1 MQIKVLIKFRIIKS
15 SINKQNRTM
24 SLLYLDLIIISF
36 QNKINNKSKI
46 LLKITIKKMVC
57 TIKDKNKENLFHFFQ
72 E

>member
-1 MQIKVLIKFRIIKS
+1 MPINVLIKFRIIKL

-24 SLLYLDLIIISF
+24 FLLYLDLIIIGF
-36 QNKINNKSKI
+36 QSKINNKSKI

-57 TIKDKNKENLFHFFQ
+57 TLKDKNKENLFHFFQ